1 MADKPD
7 PKMQVPRI
15 ALVSGGNRGIGF
27 EVARQ
32 LAAIGHTVILGS
44 RDVAKGEA
52 AARIIDDSYPGR
64 VIAARLDVTKPSDI
78 EQLATR
84 IGQRFAALDVL
95 INNAAIHYDTWQ
107 TAIAAD
113 IEGAVR
119 EAFDT
124 NVLGAWRLIRAC
136 VPLMQRK
143 HWGRVVNV
151 SSSAGAISSMTA
163 GTPAYSTTKAAL
175 NALTK
180 VVAAELRSSGILVN
194 AVCPGWVAT
203 DMGGPGGRPVS
214 EGAAGIVWAA
224 TLPDDGPTGGFF
236 RDRQPIDL

>member
-1 MADKPD
+1 MADEPA
-7 PKMQVPRI
+7 PKRQIPRV
-15 ALVSGGNRGIGF
+15 ALVSGANRGIGF
-27 EVARQ
+27 EVVRQ

-44 RDVAKGEA
+44 RDAAQGEA
-52 AARIIDDSYPGR
+52 AARTIDHSYPGR

-78 EQLATR
+78 EQLAAM
-84 IGQRFAALDVL
+84 IGQRFAVLDVL
-95 INNAAIHYDTWQ
+95 INNAAIHYDTRQ

-113 IEGAVR
+113 IEGVVR

-136 VPLMQRK
+136 VPLMQRRR
-143 HWGRVVNV
+143 WGRVVNV

-180 VVAAELRSSGILVN
+180 IAAAELRGSGILVN
-194 AVCPGWVAT
+194 AVCPGWAAT
-203 DMGGPGGRPVS
+203 DMGGPGGRPAS
-214 EGAAGIVWAA
+214 EAAVGIVWAA

-236 RDRQPIDL
+236 RDQRPIDW